1 MNPSPNTR
9 NLLTVTLGLLML
21 MLMSG
26 ALARML

>member
-1 MNPSPNTR
+1 MNPSPSTR